1 MVEHIN
7 RLVATRFQWDL
18 MGSENLVI
26 ARTDSESGK
35 LISSN
40 IDVRDHEF
48 ILGVTENVKP
58 LAETLY
64 ELESKGVS
72 AEEINKSEKQWVDTH
87 KLVTYDEAVVDVIK
101 TLPHTETQIEK
112 YLSGTST
119 RSHSASRALAESI
132 LGSKAPFWSASIPRT
147 REGFFH
153 YKAGL
158 AAATKRSIAF
168 APYADLLWLETKR
181 PDIKQATSFAKYIRE
196 TLVKIHGSDADK
208 YLVYNLSPSFNWLGE
223 GFSETELKG
232 FVWELGKAGFVLQL
246 ISLAGLHSGA
256 TIMCELSRMF
266 KDEGMLAYVK
276 LIQGREKELGC
287 DVLTH
292 QRWSGANYMDGIIQ
306 SIQSGSSGTS
316 AVGGDS
322 TEHAF

>member
-1 MVEHIN
+1 
-7 RLVATRFQWDL
+7 

-40 IDVRDHEF
+40 VDVRDHEF
-48 ILGVTENVKP
+48 ILGVTEDVKP

-64 ELESKGVS
+64 ELEAKGAS
-72 AEEINKSEKQWVDTH
+72 AEVINKAEKEWVDKH
-87 KLVTYDEAVVDVIK
+87 RLVTYDEAVVNVLK
-101 TLPHTETQIEK
+101 TLPDADNQISK

-119 RSHSASRALAESI
+119 RPHTASRALAQSI
-132 LGSKAPFWSASIPRT
+132 LGSKAPFWSDSIPRT

-158 AAATKRSIAF
+158 AAATKRSLAF

-181 PDIKQATSFAKYIRE
+181 PDIKQATGFAKNIRE
-196 TLVKIHGSDADK
+196 TLVREGGKDADK

-223 GFSETELKG
+223 GFSEAELKG

-256 TIMCELSRMF
+256 TITCELSRSF
-266 KDEGMLAYVK
+266 KTDGMLAYVK
-276 LIQGREKELGC
+276 LVQGREKELGC

-322 TEHAF
+322 TEHGF

>member
-1 MVEHIN
+1 
-7 RLVATRFQWDL
+7 
-18 MGSENLVI
+18 MGGENLII

-40 IDVRDHEF
+40 IDARDHEF

-58 LAETLY
+58 LAESLY
-64 ELESKGVS
+64 ELESEGAS
-72 AEEINKSEKQWVDTH
+72 AEEINKTEKQWVDMH
-87 KLVTYDEAVVDVIK
+87 KLVTYDEAVINVLK
-101 TLPHTETQIEK
+101 TLPDAEAQIKK
-112 YLSGTST
+112 YISGTST

-132 LGSKAPFWSASIPRT
+132 LGSKAPFWSDSIPRT

-158 AAATKRSIAF
+158 AAATKRSLAF

-181 PDIKQATSFAKYIRE
+181 PDINQATSFAKHIRE
-196 TLVKIHGSDADK
+196 TLIKNHGPGADK

-223 GFSETELKG
+223 GFSEAELRS

-256 TIMCELSRMF
+256 TITCELSRMF

-276 LIQGREKELGC
+276 LIQAREKELGC